1 MRILIIGTPDSGK
14 SLLAENICE
23 EISKDLNK
31 YYIATMI
38 PFGEEGIKRV
48 KKHRAMREGKG
59 FVTIECSDNIH
70 LIYEQIKPDSTVLLE
85 CLSNLVGNE
94 MHHKNASL
102 IDSELIEKIKK
113 DVLGLTSKNLLIVSN
128 EFEIK
133 DSFDEDTKRYCKLL
147 HMANESLRKEVDR
160 VYEIIN
166 GEWKEIDNH

>member
-1 MRILIIGTPDSGK
+1 MVTLVVGTNNSGK
-14 SLLAENICE
+14 SGLAESIVLE
-23 EISKDLNK
+23 TAVDGEK